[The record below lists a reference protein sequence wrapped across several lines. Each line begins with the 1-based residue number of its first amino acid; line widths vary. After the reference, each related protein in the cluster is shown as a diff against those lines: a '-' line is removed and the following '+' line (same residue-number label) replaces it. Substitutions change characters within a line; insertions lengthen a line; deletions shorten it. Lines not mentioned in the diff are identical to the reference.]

1 MAVTWSRQA
10 QSDFTAIYNRALEE
24 DARYA
29 LNLVES
35 LDAALTRLVEFPRMG
50 TPVGS
55 HDHRKWRLGKTPFL
69 IIYAAEDRDLHIL
82 RVYHERQDWGI
93 EP

>member
-1 MAVTWSRQA
+1 MPVTWSRQA
-10 QSDFTAIYNRALEE
+10 QRDFTAIYKRALEE

-35 LDAALTRLVEFPRMG
+35 LDAALTRLANFPRLG

-55 HDHRKWRLGKTPFL
+55 HGHLKWRLGKTPFL
-69 IIYAAEDRDLHIL
+69 LIYADEDRGPHIL
-82 RVYHERQDWGI
+82 RVYHERQDRGI
-93 EP
+93 AP